1 MAKLAP
7 RTVCWRQ
14 LWNERLKGKGA
25 GVEHLLLSELGAD
38 SVLIAFDE
46 DHGPFRLNYRLT
58 WDENWQIREARL
70 HVVSEYYTRWLTL
83 LTDGRGQWHDAGGEA
98 LPDLDGCLDIDIW
111 PTPFTN
117 SFPMRRESLSIGER
131 KEFRM
136 AWIFAPDL
144 SVKPQAQAYT
154 RVEGGL
160 YLFESL
166 DGSGFTA
173 KLPVDEDRIV
183 LDYPELFERVRDEA

>member
-7 RTVCWRQ
+7 RTLCWRQ
-14 LWNERLKGKGA
+14 LWNERFKGV
-25 GVEHLLLSELGAD
+25 GVEHLLLSEFGAD
-38 SVLIAFDE
+38 SVLVAFDE
-46 DHGPFRLNYRLT
+46 DHGPFRLNYQLT

-83 LTDGRGQWHDAGGEA
+83 LTDGLGHWHDADGEA
-98 LPDLDGCLDIDIW
+98 LSDLEGCLDIDIW

-117 SFPMRRESLSIGER
+117 SFPMRRESLSVGER

-154 RVEGGL
+154 RVADAL

-183 LDYPELFERVRDEA
+183 LDYPELFARVRDEA